1 MIILLGKV
9 IATSSNHQIIKSIM
23 LIDLVFAALMVI
35 AIIKGYRKG
44 LIIAVFSIIAFVI
57 GLAAALKLSAA
68 VAEYLKDSVSISS
81 KWLPFIAFAIVFI
94 TVVILVRLGAKLI
107 EKGFQLVLLGWLNR
121 IGGIVV
127 YVVLYIIILSIFLF
141 YAEKLHLVQPSA
153 IQSSQTYSFIQPW
166 GPKVID
172 GFGKIIPIFKDMFTE
187 LESFFNGVSNKIS
200 H

>member
-1 MIILLGKV
+1 
-9 IATSSNHQIIKSIM
+9 M

-44 LIIAVFSIIAFVI
+44 LIIAVFSIIAFLV

-68 VAEYLKDSVSISS
+68 VAEYLKYSVSISS

-121 IGGIVV
+121 IGGIIV

-141 YAEKLHLVQPSA
+141 YAEKLHLVRPSA
-153 IQSSQTYSFIQPW
+153 IASSQTYSFVQPW
-166 GPKVID
+166 GAKVID
-172 GFGKIIPIFKDMFTE
+172 GFGKVIPIFKDMFTE

>member
-1 MIILLGKV
+1 
-9 IATSSNHQIIKSIM
+9 M
-23 LIDLVFAALMVI
+23 LIDLVFAVLMVI
-35 AIIKGYRKG
+35 AVVKGYRKG

-57 GLAAALKLSAA
+57 GLAAALKLSTA

-81 KWLPFIAFAIVFI
+81 KWLPFIAFAIVFF
-94 TVVILVRLGAKLI
+94 TVVILVRLGARLI
-107 EKGFQLVLLGWLNR
+107 EKAFQLVLLGWLNR
-121 IGGIVV
+121 IGGIIV
-127 YVVLYIIILSIFLF
+127 YVVLYIIIFSIFLF
-141 YAEKLHLVQPSA
+141 YAERLHLVQPSA
-153 IQSSQTYSFIQPW
+153 IQSSQTYNFVQPW